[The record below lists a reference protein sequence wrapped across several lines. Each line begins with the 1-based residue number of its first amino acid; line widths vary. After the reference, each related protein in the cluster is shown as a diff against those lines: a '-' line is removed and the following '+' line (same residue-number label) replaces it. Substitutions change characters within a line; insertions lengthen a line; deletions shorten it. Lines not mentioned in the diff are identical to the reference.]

1 MSEDKGEMKEI
12 RTYKTQQMTR
22 DKGAKRANS
31 IQFYDYCVVFTL
43 RREQEAF
50 KLHSARENEDV
61 NRKTK
66 VSALTG
72 SNKIGF
78 SSGSS

>member
-22 DKGAKRANS
+22 DKEAKRANS

-50 KLHSARENEDV
+50 KLHSSRENRHTSTE
-61 NRKTK
+61 
-66 VSALTG
+66 
-72 SNKIGF
+72 NKSLGF
-78 SSGSS
+78 DWKQ